1 MFQGCRIPVIIAL
14 LALAS
19 CQRSTGALP
28 PMPPMPPMQ
37 SGAGGAGGADSA
49 ARSAPVL
56 VAEETDTMDRDN
68 ASGAILPGSIE
79 DFIEQSGSDR
89 VLFAYNSQDLDDTA
103 KAILRRQAV
112 WLTRY
117 PRIEAVIE
125 GHTDENGTREFNY
138 ALGARRAATIRSFLA
153 TQGVDPARLSVI
165 SFGKD
170 RPQVEASDDAGF
182 AQNRR
187 GITVLSNA
195 ATR

>member
-1 MFQGCRIPVIIAL
+1 MFKGCAIPVSIAL

-19 CQRSTGALP
+19 CQRSTEALP
-28 PMPPMPPMQ
+28 PMPPMPPIQ
-37 SGAGGAGGADSA
+37 SGADGA
-49 ARSAPVL
+49 ARSAPAL
-56 VAEETDTMDRDN
+56 VADATEITDGDN
-68 ASGAILPGSIE
+68 ASGAILPGIVE

-89 VLFAYNSQDLDDTA
+89 VLFAYNSQDLDETA
-103 KAILRRQAV
+103 KAVLRRQAV

-117 PRIEAVIE
+117 PRIQAVIE

-138 ALGARRAATIRSFLA
+138 ALGARRAANIRSFLA

-195 ATR
+195 AAR